1 MLKYNQL
8 CSFRRN
14 NSKDRD
20 GGADMIPEEYE
31 KLFRNILFQEI
42 MDNIDDIVMII
53 DRETYVVYVNQS
65 YERSFGRKREHII
78 GKKLSDIEGD
88 TTAVNVIKMGTPI
101 VHKLEYLKSLNVDS
115 VGVSFPLRYD
125 GEIVGGVSVFNN
137 TAKYVELVSKLN
149 RTKEM
154 TRYLQDQLND
164 PAIAQ
169 WSKEFITVNTYMKQV
184 LGLAMKVARSQAT
197 VLIRGES
204 GTGKEV
210 MAKIIHSNSPRSDG
224 PFVKVNCAA
233 IPENLLESEFFGYVG
248 GAFTGA
254 RKEGK
259 AGKFEMAQ
267 GGTIFLDEIGDMDIN
282 MQVKFLRVIQEKEV
296 ERIGGSKPIPLDVRI
311 VAATNQNL
319 EDLIKE
325 GKFRQDLYY
334 RLNVIE
340 IKIPPLR
347 QRRDDISVL
356 VHHLVKKLAGDNVS
370 VSPQVMSCF
379 NSYEW
384 PGNVRE
390 LRNVI
395 EHACIM
401 RNEDIIDIYALPQY
415 MQPKNSSDLTRQDKI
430 NYDLKEMTAILEKD
444 LILEALKKFSN
455 KSKAIDALGI
465 SRSSFYEKIKKYGI
479 DVDGMDID

>member
-1 MLKYNQL
+1 MVPEKYTELFDN
-8 CSFRRN
+8 
-14 NSKDRD
+14 
-20 GGADMIPEEYE
+20 
-31 KLFRNILFQEI
+31 KLFRDI
-42 MDNIDDIVMII
+42 MDNIEDVVMVI
-53 DRETYVVYVNQS
+53 DKDTCVVYVNRA
-65 YERSFGRKREHII
+65 YEKTFNRKVEQII
-78 GKKLSDIEGD
+78 GKRLRDIEGD
-88 TTAVNVIKMGTPI
+88 TTAVKVMQAGTTI
-101 VHKLEYLKSLNVDS
+101 THQVEYLKSVNVDS
-115 VGVSFPLRYD
+115 VGVSFPLKYE

-137 TAKYVELVSKLN
+137 TTKYVELVSKLQ

-154 TRYLQDQLND
+154 NRYLKEQLND
-164 PAIAQ
+164 PATMQ
-169 WSKEFITVNTYMKQV
+169 WSKEFITVNPHMKQV
-184 LGLAMKVARSQAT
+184 LGLALKVARSEAT

-210 MAKIIHSNSPRSDG
+210 MAKLIHSNSQKAEG

-233 IPENLLESEFFGYVG
+233 IPDNLLESELFGYEG

-254 RKEGK
+254 KKEGK

-282 MQVKFLRVIQEKEV
+282 MQVKLLRVIQEKEV
-296 ERIGGSKPIPLDVRI
+296 ERIGASHPIPLDVRI

-319 EDLIKE
+319 EELIQE

-340 IKIPPLR
+340 IKISPLR
-347 QRRDDISVL
+347 HRKEDIPLL
-356 VHHLVKKLAGDNVS
+356 VHHLVKKIAGDNINVA
-370 VSPQVMSCF
+370 PRVMNCL
-379 NSYEW
+379 NAYDW

-390 LRNVI
+390 LQNVI

-401 RNEDIIDIYALPQY
+401 RNGDLIEMYALPQY
-415 MQPKNSSDLTRQDKI
+415 MQPVSGNEMIRQEEM

-455 KSKAIDALGI
+455 KSKAIEALGI
-465 SRSSFYEKIKKYGI
+465 SRSSFYEKIRKYGI
-479 DVDGMDID
+479 DVEAMGLE